1 MKKILLLI
9 ATLTI
14 QANAFAAEEK
24 AAEKEIV
31 ASPKQV
37 ALNSLADVVED
48 LLPTVVN
55 IAITSNVSA
64 TQEFGAG
71 FIISKDGLLVTNNH
85 VIDEASDISVVLNSG
100 ERYKAKIVSIDKKTD
115 IALLKINTD
124 KELKFAKFGDSN
136 KARIGDWVIV
146 VGNPYG
152 LGMSVSTGIVS
163 AKGRNLNNGQVD
175 EFIQTDAAI
184 NNGNSGGPMFN
195 LRGEIIGISTSILSP
210 TGGSVGIG
218 FAIPSSTATQIVKQ
232 LKGKGEVVRGWI
244 GVSVQDI
251 SDEIAETM
259 KTEKSKGAFV
269 TEVTKDGPADQAGI
283 LPTDIIVKIDESE
296 VLEMKILPKIISK
309 YPVGKHAK
317 ITLLRRGKAKTVTVK
332 VARMKDEDVKKVEVK
347 IPEKRQSFKPSE
359 QILGIGVL
367 ELSLGIKKM
376 RSLDAGFQG
385 VLVAEVNLKS
395 EAATKGVM
403 AGDIILSVNQTPI
416 ASIDELKTLIEEGG
430 KSGKKI
436 YLFLRRGNSNYGVAL
451 SAK

>member
-9 ATLTI
+9 AALTI

-100 ERYKAKIVSIDKKTD
+100 EKYKAKIVSIDKKTD

-218 FAIPSSTATQIVKQ
+218 FAIPSSTATQIV
-232 LKGKGEVVRGWI
+232 
-244 GVSVQDI
+244 
-251 SDEIAETM
+251 
-259 KTEKSKGAFV
+259 
-269 TEVTKDGPADQAGI
+269 
-283 LPTDIIVKIDESE
+283 
-296 VLEMKILPKIISK
+296 
-309 YPVGKHAK
+309 
-317 ITLLRRGKAKTVTVK
+317 
-332 VARMKDEDVKKVEVK
+332 
-347 IPEKRQSFKPSE
+347 
-359 QILGIGVL
+359 
-367 ELSLGIKKM
+367 
-376 RSLDAGFQG
+376 
-385 VLVAEVNLKS
+385 
-395 EAATKGVM
+395 
-403 AGDIILSVNQTPI
+403 
-416 ASIDELKTLIEEGG
+416 
-430 KSGKKI
+430 
-436 YLFLRRGNSNYGVAL
+436 
-451 SAK
+451 